1 MLIRSVVLV
10 SVVALALALAACAE
24 MAESMAASAAAS
36 AAEIAATQAEM
47 ATTQAID
54 QLQVAA
60 SQMSQRAQAGQNPFA
75 LPNLPP
81 IHKGTM
87 VLVLPNAIV
96 IQKDG
101 HRWIFPRSQLD
112 YQNAGNVLPNDLQNP
127 EEP

>member
-1 MLIRSVVLV
+1 MLIRLVLLV
-10 SVVALALALAACAE
+10 SVAALGLALAACAE
-24 MAESMAASAAAS
+24 MAEGMAASAAAQ
-36 AAEIAATQAEM
+36 AAQIAATQAEI

-54 QLQVAA
+54 QLQAA
-60 SQMSQRAQAGQNPFA
+60 STQMSREIQSGQAFN

-87 VLVLPNAIV
+87 VLVLPTAIV

-101 HRWIFPRSQLD
+101 HRYIFPRSQLD
-112 YQNAGNVLPNDLQNP
+112 VQNAGNVMPNDLLNP